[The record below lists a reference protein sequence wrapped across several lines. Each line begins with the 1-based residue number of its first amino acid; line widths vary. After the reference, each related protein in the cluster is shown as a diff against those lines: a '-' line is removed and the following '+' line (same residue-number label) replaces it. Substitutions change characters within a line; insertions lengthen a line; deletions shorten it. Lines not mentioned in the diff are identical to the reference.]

1 MSLSL
6 NSVKSVKVIKKLIPP
21 VVTKIAEKHKSIVL
35 RNLKKKKKSS
45 KFRKRTRKSTRK
57 SRQRTESADKIV
69 KRHILAVIS
78 SRLYQSIIS
87 AFFGTAIAAM
97 VVSDSRI
104 RQLILSAAIMNT
116 KSTGLD
122 YVVDVY
128 RTDTTFYWLAVA
140 AVSAAVQSVISLTNG
155 DVYSRYK
162 FVEKVADISESED

>member
-1 MSLSL
+1 MSMSH
-6 NSVKSVKVIKKLIPP
+6 SVKSVKVIKKLIPP
-21 VVTKIAEKHKSIVL
+21 VVTKIAEKHKSAVL
-35 RNLKKKKKSS
+35 KNVNKKGKKIS

-155 DVYSRYK
+155 DAYSRYK